1 MCGQITY
8 QYTLGFYWHHDYR
21 FLKSH
26 QKGELYVRK
35 STSAQTGFC
44 YYYGNEK
51 TVRMMSQV
59 MMHRKGGAHDGGLTW
74 L

>member
-1 MCGQITY
+1 MCGRITH

-26 QKGELYVRK
+26 QKGEFYVRK

-44 YYYGNEK
+44 YYYGNKK